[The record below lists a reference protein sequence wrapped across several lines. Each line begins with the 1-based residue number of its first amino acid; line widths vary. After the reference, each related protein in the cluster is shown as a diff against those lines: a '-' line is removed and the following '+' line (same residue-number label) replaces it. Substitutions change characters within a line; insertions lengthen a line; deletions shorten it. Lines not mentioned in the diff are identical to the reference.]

1 MRDEDDFFEAVVAV
15 GLLVG
20 TGRRLGCVHKFSL
33 LFYRGLKKKNACP
46 RGNDDIGIPYLNLLQ
61 YYTK

>member
-1 MRDEDDFFEAVVAV
+1 MAPPHGQIAAV

-33 LFYRGLKKKNACP
+33 LFYRGLKLENACP
-46 RGNDDIGIPYLNLLQ
+46 HGNDDIGIPYLI
-61 YYTK
+61 